1 MAPSPQ
7 GLGLSGLTGVLGGL
21 GGGQGAVSSLVAA
34 VPAITSTLP
43 VSVPAIAV
51 PSVVPV
57 AGTPAISGLP
67 NLSIPTGSVLEITK
81 AITVPLASTSLLA
94 SLASLPVNS
103 GLPGL
108 EGVLDALSDLPL
120 PTAAL
125 PADLPLSMLPTD
137 IIALLPTDLPL
148 SLPLSAPLSL
158 VPTAIQS
165 LLPTGLPADLPISAL
180 PIQIPSLPTGLP
192 LVPLAAISPVQEIL
206 ANLGTT
212 LITTLA
218 EQLANIISTIVAAA
232 ANVPLSGANV
242 TAITPAGRM
251 KMAAPAEEK
260 RQLDG
265 LFGGLLGGLNLGAVT
280 GVTSGLTGG
289 LLANSNPL
297 SSLTGSTL
305 APLTDGTLL
314 PVGSIVSGLTGQSGG
329 SLLAGLQDS
338 VGSNPLSL
346 LTGLLSGLSLSGGPL
361 GSVTGVL
368 GNLGLGSIIL
378 NIVCIVVFTSRNT
391 H

>member
-57 AGTPAISGLP
+57 AGPPAISGLP

-108 EGVLDALSDLPL
+108 DGVLDALSDLPL

-125 PADLPLSMLPTD
+125 PADLPLSLLPTD

-378 NIVCIVVFTSRNT
+378 NIVCIIVFTSST
-391 H
+391 SY

>member
-67 NLSIPTGSVLEITK
+67 NFSIPTGSVLEITK

-108 EGVLDALSDLPL
+108 EGVLDALSGLPL

-125 PADLPLSMLPTD
+125 PADLPLSLLPTD

-192 LVPLAAISPVQEIL
+192 LVPLAAVSPVQEIL

-391 H
+391 Y